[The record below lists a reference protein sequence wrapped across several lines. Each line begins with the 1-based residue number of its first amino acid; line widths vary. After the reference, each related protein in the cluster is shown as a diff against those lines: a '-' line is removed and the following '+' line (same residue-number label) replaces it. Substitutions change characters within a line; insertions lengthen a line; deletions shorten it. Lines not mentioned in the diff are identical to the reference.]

1 MAPSLYLSIKRGEN
15 TVTDEE
21 VREWAKK
28 SPVLSK
34 YLSNIEAL
42 KILYRRQ
49 VLGER
54 EVAAGGRKYTQMNIK
69 DLQPNQRV
77 AVRGVVVEKE
87 TRTYQGCALCRRKSC
102 EHDAGKQEYL
112 MVSLLVADNT
122 GSVWSHLSGEDNVS
136 EGDEVVV
143 YGRTKKF
150 GDNIEINIDK
160 VEKVASTADNAEQI
174 LKLVKKSGSMKKD
187 IVEKMCARLNV
198 NFKDIEPRLLIE
210 GDTVKVRE

>member
-1 MAPSLYLSIKRGEN
+1 
-15 TVTDEE
+15 
-21 VREWAKK
+21 
-28 SPVLSK
+28 
-34 YLSNIEAL
+34 
-42 KILYRRQ
+42 
-49 VLGER
+49 
-54 EVAAGGRKYTQMNIK
+54 
-69 DLQPNQRV
+69 
-77 AVRGVVVEKE
+77 
-87 TRTYQGCALCRRKSC
+87 
-102 EHDAGKQEYL
+102 

-150 GDNIEINIDK
+150 SDNIEVNIDK
-160 VEKVASTADNAEQI
+160 VEKVASTADNVEQI